1 MKSLLQ
7 YWASQVEQLS
17 DLFLSFKTSNP
28 QSVPSHYPTVS
39 ENTRC
44 LCIETIDVFGAFL
57 EAASVTNRDTATGHV
72 TGPYVY
78 KPFPFSLFTLV

>member
-1 MKSLLQ
+1 MAVVPSKRKGDAWRARMKSSLQ
-7 YWASQVEQLS
+7 YWAGQVEQLL

-44 LCIETIDVFGAFL
+44 LRIETIDVFGAFL
-57 EAASVTNRDTATGHV
+57 EAAR
-72 TGPYVY
+72 P
-78 KPFPFSLFTLV
+78 LVSHS